1 MLDGENS
8 EDPINVVLGNIVLF
22 LYLRFSSTNDGGYG
36 GLFNLRGK

>member
-1 MLDGENS
+1 MLDKEIS
-8 EDPINVVLGNIVLF
+8 EDLINVDLSNIVLF